1 MRDYALSKLFFD
13 LQNPA
18 IAVEFRA
25 DREKIFERYSIP
37 EDVRSRIRENDV
49 PFLAE
54 RTNAYLLRY
63 FFFTTGM
70 KDDEFIRRLQEGPP
84 RQMPRGKAN
93 G

>member
-1 MRDYALSKLFFD
+1 VRDYRLSKLFFD

-18 IAVEFRA
+18 LAAEYRA
-25 DREKIFERYSIP
+25 EREKVLTRYSIDP
-37 EDVRSRIRENDV
+37 DVKQAILENNV

-63 FFFTTGM
+63 FFFTSGM
-70 KDDEFIRRLQEGPP
+70 KDDEFIKRL
-84 RQMPRGKAN
+84 RN